1 MQQNPEQILISGLKH
16 RDRGA
21 MKELYGLYSGYLTA
35 VCSRY
40 VADADAV
47 RDVLHDSFIKIFS
60 SVDGFEYRG
69 PGSLKAWLTRIT
81 VNEALKYLKKSAKE
95 GKILTYSDDEAVGIP
110 DDSGDEIN
118 IDDIPPSEIQKMI
131 RRLPEG
137 YRTIF
142 NLFVFE
148 DKSHKE
154 IAEMLGIKENSSA
167 SQLHRAKALL
177 SKWINEYRN
186 SN

>member
-1 MQQNPEQILISGLKH
+1 MAFQAQLSK
-16 RDRGA
+16 
-21 MKELYGLYSGYLTA
+21 
-35 VCSRY
+35 
-40 VADADAV
+40 
-47 RDVLHDSFIKIFS
+47 
-60 SVDGFEYRG
+60 
-69 PGSLKAWLTRIT
+69 
-81 VNEALKYLKKSAKE
+81 KYPQLRSAKE